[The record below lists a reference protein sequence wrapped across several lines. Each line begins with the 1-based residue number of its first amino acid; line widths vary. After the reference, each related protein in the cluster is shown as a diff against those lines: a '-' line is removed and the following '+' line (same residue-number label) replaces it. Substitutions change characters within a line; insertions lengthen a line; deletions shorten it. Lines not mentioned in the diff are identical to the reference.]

1 MGPSRD
7 GHFQHC
13 CVHQYMDAAFEVS
26 RQHDYNPMHKAGRQ
40 DIHIRKDKDFKWLI
54 KLTKIIRGAF
64 KFAKI
69 KSELIVFFEFSNKR
83 YIEDPKYPATKFYEI
98 AFYNANSTCRVH
110 KNAYEQYS
118 VLCEKLEKAIEDRM
132 EKTDKKSRNCM

>member
-54 KLTKIIRGAF
+54 KLTKIIKGR
-64 KFAKI
+64 
-69 KSELIVFFEFSNKR
+69 SSL
-83 YIEDPKYPATKFYEI
+83 
-98 AFYNANSTCRVH
+98 
-110 KNAYEQYS
+110 Q
-118 VLCEKLEKAIEDRM
+118 KLKV
-132 EKTDKKSRNCM
+132 S